1 MIAPHALHSPETMTL
16 ASLPARLDPAS
27 WAVSPQ
33 SLLVSAAIVGIAVVV
48 AVAVH
53 RLAFGL
59 VRRATAHGPARHGR
73 PVVDAI
79 HAPSRWLAVAI
90 AISAAAERS
99 EAIRPVWEAL
109 SDFVAPVI
117 LGWLALAFVTG
128 WATAHERRMETR
140 LDPIH
145 MRSRKTR
152 IEIFRR
158 AASSLII
165 VITIALVL
173 LSIPGVRQVG
183 VTLMA
188 SAGLAALAIGAA
200 AQPALK
206 SLIAG
211 IQMALTEP
219 IRIGDMVVVDG
230 VTGRV
235 EEIRMTFVM
244 VRVWDERV
252 LVVPTGKFFE
262 ESFENWSR
270 SADRLTGVVML
281 NLDPIAD
288 VPPIRQAFLDFLGN
302 HPLWDE
308 RDAAA
313 LVTDAHP
320 ESIALRLSM
329 TAASIGDVWALRC
342 AVREYMLQW
351 LRENQPVALIRHRL
365 EVEAANERGE

>member
-1 MIAPHALHSPETMTL
+1 MILSS
-16 ASLPARLDPAS
+16 ASDLFDPGTWS
-27 WAVSPQ
+27 VPVDSV
-33 SLLVSAAIVGIAVVV
+33 LVAAAILGIAVAIALV
-48 AVAVH
+48 AH
-53 RLAFGL
+53 RIAFGMI
-59 VRRATAHGPARHGR
+59 RRATAHGPGKYGQ
-73 PVVDAI
+73 PIFDAVR
-79 HAPSRWLAVAI
+79 APSRWLAVAV
-90 AISAAAERS
+90 AISAAAERLPM
-99 EAIRPVWEAL
+99 IRPVWDAL
-109 SDFVAPVI
+109 SQFVAPVI
-117 LGWLALAFVTG
+117 LGWLALEFVRG
-128 WATAHERRMETR
+128 ASIAHERRMETR
-140 LDPIH
+140 LDPMH

-158 AASSLII
+158 TASSLII
-165 VITIALVL
+165 VITLALVL

-219 IRIGDMVVVDG
+219 IRLGDMVVVDG

-235 EEIRMTFVM
+235 EEIRMTFVV

-288 VPPIRQAFLDFLGN
+288 VPPIRQAFLDFLAD
-302 HPLWDE
+302 HPLWDR

-313 LVTDAHP
+313 LVVEAHP

-329 TAASIGDVWALRC
+329 TAASIGEAWDLRC

-365 EVEAANERGE
+365 EVEAANERAD

>member
-1 MIAPHALHSPETMTL
+1 MTIASIRTMF
-16 ASLPARLDPAS
+16 DPAS
-27 WAVSPQ
+27 WQVPIDA
-33 SLLVSAAIVGIAVVV
+33 LLIAAALIGFAVVV
-48 AVAVH
+48 ALLVH
-53 RLAFGL
+53 RFAFAVL
-59 VRRATAHGPARHGR
+59 RRAIAHGPARHGQ
-73 PVVDAI
+73 PMLDAI
-79 HAPSRWLAVAI
+79 RAPSRWLAVAI
-90 AISAAAERS
+90 AISAAADR
-99 EAIRPVWEAL
+99 AALIRPTWEAL
-109 SDFVAPVI
+109 SDFIAPI
-117 LGWLALAFVTG
+117 IFGWLALAFITG
-128 WATAHERRMETR
+128 WAAAHEQRMESR

-158 AASSLII
+158 TASSLII

-183 VTLMA
+183 VPMMA

-288 VPPIRQAFLDFLGN
+288 VPPIRQAFLDFLKD
-302 HPLWDE
+302 HALWDE

-313 LVTDAHP
+313 LVTEAHP

-329 TAASIGDVWALRC
+329 TAQDISEAWTLRC
-342 AVREYMLQW
+342 EVREYMLQW
-351 LRENQPVALIRHRL
+351 LRENQPEALIRHRL
-365 EVEAANERGE
+365 EVEAANERGG

>member
-1 MIAPHALHSPETMTL
+1 MTL
-16 ASLPARLDPAS
+16 LSLNDLPRPHDWFTSLGLDVPLED
-27 WAVSPQ
+27 
-33 SLLVSAAIVGIAVVV
+33 LLITAAILGIAVG
-48 AVAVH
+48 AAILLH

-59 VRRATAHGPARHGR
+59 LRRANAHGHLGYGEPIF
-73 PVVDAI
+73 DAVRG
-79 HAPSRWLAVAI
+79 PSRWLAVAI
-90 AISAAAERS
+90 AISAVAERWPLIQPGWN
-99 EAIRPVWEAL
+99 AIA
-109 SDFVAPVI
+109 DFLAPLI
-117 LGWLALAFVTG
+117 LGWLALGFVRG
-128 WATAHERRMETR
+128 ASSAHERRMEVL
-140 LDPIH
+140 LDPIN

-158 AASSLII
+158 TASSLIM

-219 IRIGDMVVVDG
+219 IRIGDMVKVDG
-230 VTGRV
+230 TTGRV
-235 EEIRMTFVM
+235 EQIRMTFVM
-244 VRVWDERV
+244 IRVWDERV
-252 LVVPTGKFFE
+252 LIVPTGKFFE

-270 SADRLTGVVML
+270 AGDRLTGVVML

-288 VPPIRQAFLDFLGN
+288 VAAIREAFLAYVQAHD
-302 HPLWDE
+302 LWDE
-308 RDAAA
+308 RDAKA
-313 LVTDAHP
+313 LVVDAFP

-329 TAASIGDVWALRC
+329 TAGDIGEAWDLRC

-351 LRENQPVALIRHRL
+351 LRENQPEALIRHRL
-365 EVEAANERGE
+365 EVEAANERASES

>member
-1 MIAPHALHSPETMTL
+1 MSIIVSTTLPDLRSWVVPVEDLAIA
-16 ASLPARLDPAS
+16 
-27 WAVSPQ
+27 
-33 SLLVSAAIVGIAVVV
+33 AAILGVCVIV
-48 AVAVH
+48 AVAAH
-53 RLAFGL
+53 RLAFGII
-59 VRRATAHGPARHGR
+59 RKATAHGPARHGQ
-73 PVVDAI
+73 PVVEAI
-79 HAPSRWLAVAI
+79 RAPALWLAVTI
-90 AISAAAERS
+90 AISAAAER
-99 EAIRPVWEAL
+99 ADVIRPAWDAL
-109 SDFVAPVI
+109 SDFIAPVI
-117 LGWLALAFVTG
+117 LGWLVLAFVTG
-128 WATAHERRMETR
+128 WATAHERRME
-140 LDPIH
+140 
-145 MRSRKTR
+145 
-152 IEIFRR
+152 RR
-158 AASSLII
+158 
-165 VITIALVL
+165 
-173 LSIPGVRQVG
+173 
-183 VTLMA
+183 LMA
-188 SAGLAALAIGAA
+188 SAGLAALAIGTA

-244 VRVWDERV
+244 IRAWDERV

-281 NLDPIAD
+281 HLDPIAD
-288 VPPIRQAFLDFLGN
+288 VAPIRQAFLDFLKD
-302 HPLWDE
+302 HPQWDE

-313 LVTDAHP
+313 LVTDAYP

-329 TAASIGDVWALRC
+329 TGATIGDVWDLRC

-365 EVEAANERGE
+365 EVEAANERGG

>member
-1 MIAPHALHSPETMTL
+1 MILSSAIDLFGPQE
-16 ASLPARLDPAS
+16 
-27 WAVSPQ
+27 WAVSWD
-33 SLLVSAAIVGIAVVV
+33 SVLVSAALVGIAV
-48 AVAVH
+48 AIALAAH
-53 RLAFGL
+53 RLAF
-59 VRRATAHGPARHGR
+59 VIIRRASSHGPARHGQPIFEAVR
-73 PVVDAI
+73 
-79 HAPSRWLAVAI
+79 APSRWLAAAI
-90 AISAAAERS
+90 AISAAAERLPLIEPAW
-99 EAIRPVWEAL
+99 EAI
-109 SDFVAPVI
+109 SDFLAPMI
-117 LGWLALAFVTG
+117 LGWLALNFVSG
-128 WATAHERRMETR
+128 AAVAHERRMETR

-158 AASSLII
+158 TASSMII

-219 IRIGDMVVVDG
+219 IRIGDMVKVDG
-230 VTGRV
+230 EVGRV
-235 EEIRMTFVM
+235 EEIRMTFVV
-244 VRVWDERV
+244 VRIWDERV

-270 SADRLTGVVML
+270 AGDRLTGVVML

-288 VPPIRQAFLDFLGN
+288 VPPIRQAFLSFLGE
-302 HPLWDE
+302 HSLWDE

-313 LVTDAHP
+313 LVVDAHP

-329 TAASIGDVWALRC
+329 TAASIGEVWELRC
-342 AVREYMLQW
+342 AVREHMLQW
-351 LRENQPVALIRHRL
+351 LRENQPLALIRHRL
-365 EVEAANERGE
+365 EVEAANERGG

>member
-1 MIAPHALHSPETMTL
+1 MTIISSIGTLWPETWPVSPEE
-16 ASLPARLDPAS
+16 
-27 WAVSPQ
+27 
-33 SLLVSAAIVGIAVVV
+33 LLVNAAILGVAVVV
-48 AVAVH
+48 ALVVH

-59 VRRATAHGPARHGR
+59 LRGATAHGFARHGQ
-73 PVVDAI
+73 PVVEAVR
-79 HAPSRWLAVAI
+79 APSRWLAVAI
-90 AISAAAERS
+90 AISAVAERS
-99 EAIRPVWEAL
+99 DAIRPAWEAL
-109 SDFVAPVI
+109 SDFIAPVI
-117 LGWLALAFVTG
+117 LGWLALAFITG
-128 WATAHERRMETR
+128 WATAHEQRMEKR

-158 AASSLII
+158 TASSLII
-165 VITIALVL
+165 VITIALML

-288 VPPIRQAFLDFLGN
+288 VPPIRQAFLDFLQD

-313 LVTDAHP
+313 LLTDAFP

-329 TAASIGDVWALRC
+329 TAASIGEVWDLRC

-365 EVEAANERGE
+365 EVEAANDRGE